1 MKAPL
6 PIEKEVKLKGK
17 VVYRLLYK
25 KISLKVI
32 CKVMTIEVGSSGR
45 TGNEQLVL
53 DVKYF
58 YTIETV

>member
-45 TGNEQLVL
+45 TVNEQLVL